1 MLVEFEADDSEL
13 GVMIGK
19 ASEVGEKTS
28 ELGVIGLE
36 LGVKDS
42 EVGEKKAISEGENAE
57 VKEKTGVSDDGK
69 AAIDDVKTGSVHEKQ
84 ISGHVKSVSDDVNH
98 DFEVLMGAYRSD
110 FRENARKVLYAFA
123 KTPEADISSVAK
135 RLGFSAKSVWRAIRA
150 MKEVGLLVRE
160 GGDKGGRWIV
170 KKAWH

>member
-1 MLVEFEADDSEL
+1 M
-13 GVMIGK
+13 
-19 ASEVGEKTS
+19 
-28 ELGVIGLE
+28 
-36 LGVKDS
+36 
-42 EVGEKKAISEGENAE
+42 
-57 VKEKTGVSDDGK
+57 GK
-69 AAIDDVKTGSVHEKQ
+69 AASPYRLMLSSDGAKTGSVHEKE

-123 KTPEADISSVAK
+123 ETPEADISSVAK
-135 RLGFSAKSVWRAIRA
+135 GLGFSAKSVWRAIRA